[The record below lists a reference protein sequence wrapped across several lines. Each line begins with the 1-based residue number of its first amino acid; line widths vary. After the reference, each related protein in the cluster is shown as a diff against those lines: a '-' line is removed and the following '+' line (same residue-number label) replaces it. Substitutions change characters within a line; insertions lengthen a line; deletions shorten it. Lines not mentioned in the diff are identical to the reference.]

1 MRDPFTWSLPIG
13 RFFGI
18 SVRVHVL
25 LVVVFLGFW
34 LRVVYDRDYP
44 VGAGTDVLIL
54 LCLLFLSILLHEF
67 GHCYGARLM
76 DGDAQEVLLWPLG
89 GLATVDV
96 PHTPR
101 AHAVTT
107 IMGPAV
113 NLLLCALAA
122 GALATASLWPPAPAW
137 YPFETPL
144 HNWSSGATL
153 YNSKYYF
160 GQIPGLGL
168 EWWQVLAARVFYV
181 NSMLF
186 LFNLIPAYP
195 MDGGR
200 LLQAALWPRLG
211 YARATSW
218 AVFVGFCCMFVMAV
232 VAIGINESLLL
243 CLALIFFFSC
253 RQQWLLLEVGGEEG
267 AFGYDFSQG
276 YTSLERDAP
285 IQPHTKARRP
295 NFFQRW
301 LKRRADRK
309 RLLEEQRREADER
322 RMDELLEKIQRQGR
336 QSLSDE
342 ENRFLKRV
350 ADRYRNRS

>member
-1 MRDPFTWSLPIG
+1 
-13 RFFGI
+13 
-18 SVRVHVL
+18 
-25 LVVVFLGFW
+25 
-34 LRVVYDRDYP
+34 
-44 VGAGTDVLIL
+44 
-54 LCLLFLSILLHEF
+54 
-67 GHCYGARLM
+67 M

-89 GLATVDV
+89 GLASVDV
-96 PHTPR
+96 PHAPR

-113 NLLLCALAA
+113 NVLLCALAA
-122 GALATASLWPPAPAW
+122 GALATASLAPPWPWW

-144 HNWSSGATL
+144 HNWSTGVTQ
-153 YNSKYYF
+153 YNSKYF
-160 GQIPGLGL
+160 LGQIPGQALD
-168 EWWQVLAARVFYV
+168 WWQVLAGRIFFLNA
-181 NSMLF
+181 NLF

-200 LLQAALWPRLG
+200 LLQALLWPRLG
-211 YARATSW
+211 YARATLW

-232 VAIGINESLLL
+232 VSFAINESLLL
-243 CLALIFFFSC
+243 GLALFIFFSC

-276 YTSLERDAP
+276 YTSLERD
-285 IQPHTKARRP
+285 QPMPHVRAKRP

-309 RLLEEQRREADER
+309 RLLEEQRREEDER

-336 QSLSDE
+336 QSLTDE